1 MKVDAKSRFFWSVQH
16 LPLDH
21 ESALPFPAY
30 QLILSDQQELHS
42 AHGTAK
48 QRHKTQMC
56 RIRNIDHNKATIE
69 VTWGAHSNG
78 KHSHL

>member
-21 ESALPFPAY
+21 ESAQPFPAY

-48 QRHKTQMC
+48 QRHKNTNLQ
-56 RIRNIDHNKATIE
+56 DQ
-69 VTWGAHSNG
+69 
-78 KHSHL
+78 KHRS